1 MNKGFKILLPSLA
14 VIAALFAVIWLVG
27 TDPTSDFVAGVPGE
41 DRDADSESMVQ
52 RQVVKIGEFFESFTN
67 RKNAT
72 TTENWPWFRGENH
85 DNISVSKTPLIDN
98 FSADGAPVLWQYKLG
113 EGHAGAAIY
122 NGLVYLLDYNEDE
135 RADMLH
141 CYDLKTG
148 EELWRRWYSVNI
160 KRNHGMSRTIPA
172 VTEDYILT
180 IGPRCHVMC
189 VERESGDFLWGLDVE
204 AEYESEVPL
213 WYTGQCPLIDEGEA
227 IIAPGGTALMIGVDC
242 KTGKINWSVPN
253 PEGWKMS
260 HASVLPYTFQG
271 KRMFL
276 YSAVGAVYAV
286 SAEKED
292 RGTLLWA
299 EKAWNHSVVAP
310 SALGM
315 PDGKIFLTAGYGAGS
330 MMIQLEENNGKYS
343 TTVLDEYKPRDGLAC
358 EQQTPLFF
366 DNHLIGIAPKD
377 AGNYRNQLLCVHPS
391 DPKNIIW
398 ASGKETRFGLGPY
411 MIADGK
417 IFLLN
422 DDGTLVIIEA
432 TTKEYR
438 ELSRYKFIEGHDAW
452 APLAIANGFMVL
464 RDAETL
470 MCIDL
475 NKR

>member
-14 VIAALFAVIWLVG
+14 VIAALLAVIWLVG

-41 DRDADSESMVQ
+41 DRDADAESMVQ

-85 DNISVSKTPLIDN
+85 DNISASKTPLIDN

-260 HASVLPYTFQG
+260 HASVLPYYFQG
-271 KRMFL
+271 KKML
-276 YSAVGAVYAV
+276 LLSSG
-286 SAEKED
+286 
-292 RGTLLWA
+292 RG
-299 EKAWNHSVVAP
+299 
-310 SALGM
+310 
-315 PDGKIFLTAGYGAGS
+315 ICRF
-330 MMIQLEENNGKYS
+330 
-343 TTVLDEYKPRDGLAC
+343 
-358 EQQTPLFF
+358 
-366 DNHLIGIAPKD
+366 
-377 AGNYRNQLLCVHPS
+377 
-391 DPKNIIW
+391 
-398 ASGKETRFGLGPY
+398 SGKRGSRNSTLG
-411 MIADGK
+411 
-417 IFLLN
+417 
-422 DDGTLVIIEA
+422 
-432 TTKEYR
+432 
-438 ELSRYKFIEGHDAW
+438 
-452 APLAIANGFMVL
+452 
-464 RDAETL
+464 
-470 MCIDL
+470 
-475 NKR
+475 